1 MGGFSAAST
10 SPFDGE
16 EDLLS
21 DPEGPATVRADTWC
35 AAEYVSFEFQISA
48 MLEHRPTNAQAS
60 GGTAQTPATDAHARG
75 SSTCK
80 MEKQCRKQMS
90 GKVVLVPPFC
100 LFVYLYL
107 FIYLLIIDR
116 VLI

>member
-1 MGGFSAAST
+1 MGGCSAASA
-10 SPFDGE
+10 SPFDGD

-21 DPEGPATVRADTWC
+21 DPEGPAKVRAGTWC
-35 AAEYVSFEFQISA
+35 AAEYVSFEFQIFA
-48 MLEHRPTNAQAS
+48 LLEPRPTNSHAS
-60 GGTAQTPATDAHARG
+60 GDTAHTPDTNAQARG

-80 MEKQCRKQMS
+80 LEKQCRKQMS
-90 GKVVLVPPFC
+90 GKVVLLPPFC

-107 FIYLLIIDR
+107 FIYLFIIDR

>member
-16 EDLLS
+16 EDLLL
-21 DPEGPATVRADTWC
+21 DPEGPAKVRADTWC
-35 AAEYVSFEFQISA
+35 AAEYVSFEFQIFA
-48 MLEHRPTNAQAS
+48 MLEPRPTNSQAS

-80 MEKQCRKQMS
+80 MEKQMS
-90 GKVVLVPPFC
+90 GKVLLLTPFC
-100 LFVYLYL
+100 LFVHL
-107 FIYLLIIDR
+107 
-116 VLI
+116 

>member
-1 MGGFSAAST
+1 MGGFSSAST
-10 SPFDGE
+10 SPFDGD

-21 DPEGPATVRADTWC
+21 DAEGPATVRADTWC

-60 GGTAQTPATDAHARG
+60 GGTAQTPATDASCQGQQHMQDGEAVSEADVRQG
-75 SSTCK
+75 RTPAAFLF
-80 MEKQCRKQMS
+80 
-90 GKVVLVPPFC
+90 VC
-100 LFVYLYL
+100 LFI
-107 FIYLLIIDR
+107 FIYLFIIDR